1 MNSFMQSSCEDIV
14 TPRVVLRLMGWEVI
28 EAILCGDLDYAERIL
43 NLQIPQELLDNSSTL
58 KYTRLELKRDSSY
71 LPWSARAII
80 SKDQHKMIGIIRF
93 HSSPRPI
100 EFPGRDG
107 LAVEFGY
114 RVFLTY
120 RSNGYATEAVKAM
133 MDWSQLH
140 YGINKYLASVSPDNL
155 ISNRLISS
163 FGFWTWLKTI
173 HKNQIRS

>member
-1 MNSFMQSSCEDIV
+1 
-14 TPRVVLRLMGWEVI
+14 
-28 EAILCGDLDYAERIL
+28 
-43 NLQIPQELLDNSSTL
+43 
-58 KYTRLELKRDSSY
+58 
-71 LPWSARAII
+71 
-80 SKDQHKMIGIIRF
+80 MIGIIRF

-163 FGFWTWLKTI
+163 FGFIKVGEVNDETDGIEYVFLKET
-173 HKNQIRS
+173 

>member
-80 SKDQHKMIGIIRF
+80 
-93 HSSPRPI
+93 
-100 EFPGRDG
+100 
-107 LAVEFGY
+107 
-114 RVFLTY
+114 
-120 RSNGYATEAVKAM
+120 N
-133 MDWSQLH
+133 DWHYQVSQ
-140 YGINKYLASVSPDNL
+140 
-155 ISNRLISS
+155 
-163 FGFWTWLKTI
+163 
-173 HKNQIRS
+173 